1 MNHPESDTTRSLVN
15 GRTSLHLQRLRDGE
29 GMPLLLLHDLFG
41 SLADWQDRPI
51 EWTGPVWA
59 LDFAGHGKS
68 TWRPGGA
75 YYPELFVTDADAA
88 LEEIGTSCLAG
99 IGLGAYVALLLAGAR
114 TERVPGTL
122 LLPGTGMEGG
132 GEEPAQIPQA
142 GYLDELKRAHAG
154 AETPQDSATDPR
166 VVLARNDIR
175 PVDYAESFGTRSQK
189 LVLVEDGANRPGW
202 WEAVSGLPNAQA
214 TSADLLEAFTVL
226 RQLA

>member
-1 MNHPESDTTRSLVN
+1 MSHPDSGATRTLVN

-29 GMPLLLLHDLFG
+29 GTPILLLHDLFG
-41 SLADWQDRPI
+41 SVADWQDRPI

-59 LDFAGHGKS
+59 LDFAGHGRS
-68 TWRPGGA
+68 AWRPGGA

-88 LEEIGTSCLAG
+88 LEEIGPSCLAG

-114 TERVPGTL
+114 AERVPGTL

-132 GEEPAQIPQA
+132 GKEPAPVPQP
-142 GYLDELKRAHAG
+142 GSIDELKRAHAG
-154 AETPQDSATDPR
+154 AETPQDTATDPR

-175 PVDYAESFGTRSQK
+175 PVDYAESFGARSRG
-189 LVLVEDGANRPGW
+189 LVLVEDGATRPGW
-202 WEAVSGLPNAQA
+202 WEAVSGLPNVRA
-214 TSADLLEAFTVL
+214 TSADVPEAFAGL